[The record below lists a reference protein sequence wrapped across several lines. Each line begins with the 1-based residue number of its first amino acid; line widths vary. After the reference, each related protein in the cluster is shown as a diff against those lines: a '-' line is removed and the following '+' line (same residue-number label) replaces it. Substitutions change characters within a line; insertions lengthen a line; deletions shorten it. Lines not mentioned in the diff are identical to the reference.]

1 LLLNPIWFLNSIFLL
16 NSIWPLLYRL
26 QQHWLC
32 SNFEWKLEG
41 IEGKFS
47 GLTRLTLCSN
57 HVSGKLEI
65 ASTFWHPYCIY
76 LDEKSFGNYN
86 FLEISYE
93 LLWFV
98 RACLRWYG
106 IACDTC
112 EVWQHTRCCG
122 IDDSETF
129 PLLFVC
135 SNCLVT
141 FSNFDFPA
149 TFPSMS
155 FIKHQRYYCCSSG
168 NFIPSQFWLAH
179 EDYWFC

>member
-1 LLLNPIWFLNSIFLL
+1 LELIIYLAKP
-16 NSIWPLLYRL
+16 YRL
-26 QQHWLC
+26 QQHRLC
-32 SNFEWKLEG
+32 SNFWMEISRYWR
-41 IEGKFS
+41 KFS
-47 GLTRLTLCSN
+47 GIARLALCSN

-65 ASTFWHPYCIY
+65 ASTFWHPYSIY